1 MKFQSQI
8 VAVILAGLTV
18 ASAQVSSHAPVASHA
33 PVKSQ
38 APKVQTPLNNIAS
51 KDEISAMAA
60 KPVVRVNGT
69 ELTEIDLK
77 REMYAMFP
85 YAQQHGGVPK
95 SMEADIRQGALNM
108 IIFEELLYQEAK
120 RRKLPVPAKQL
131 LKAELAFRKQFPDK
145 TVYDQYLKIEFSGSA
160 KVLREKIRR
169 SLLIEQML
177 KTEVKQK
184 SIVTQAA
191 AKQYYDRNPKQFEH
205 GESFSIQTISIIPPE
220 NPSKAVQDEARAKIK
235 DALRLAR
242 NTKDKRE
249 FGLLAEQISDDDWR
263 MKLGDRGVM
272 PANGLPPEIVK
283 AGRTMKP
290 GQVSEIVQL
299 GRAYVVFRMNAHTPA
314 GKTPFVEVKK
324 TLQSDLEKQ
333 KVNERRG
340 ELNKQLHRDANIEA
354 L

>member
-1 MKFQSQI
+1 
-8 VAVILAGLTV
+8 
-18 ASAQVSSHAPVASHA
+18 
-33 PVKSQ
+33 
-38 APKVQTPLNNIAS
+38 
-51 KDEISAMAA
+51 
-60 KPVVRVNGT
+60 
-69 ELTEIDLK
+69 
-77 REMYAMFP
+77 
-85 YAQQHGGVPK
+85 
-95 SMEADIRQGALNM
+95 MEADIRQGALNM

-263 MKLGDRGVM
+263 LKLGDRGVM
-272 PANGLPPEIVK
+272 PATSLPPEVVK
-283 AGRTMKP
+283 AAGTMKP

-299 GRAYVVFRMNAHTPA
+299 GRAYVVFRMNAHTSA
-314 GKTPFVEVKK
+314 GKTSFVEVKK
-324 TLQSDLEKQ
+324 TLQSDLQKQ

-340 ELNKQLHRDANIEA
+340 ELNKQLHQGANIEV